1 MKKYNLLDKN
11 KVILV
16 TGAAGFIGF
25 HLSKQLL
32 EKGVKII
39 GYDNINEYYDVRLK
53 YARLDILNQYENFTF
68 IKGDLADKD
77 KVNDLFETY
86 KPEIVVNLAAQ
97 AGVRYSIENPQ
108 AYMDSNIIGFFNI
121 LEACRHYTVEHLVYA
136 SSSSVYG
143 AMTVWG

>member
-1 MKKYNLLDKN
+1 MKKYNLLDRN

-25 HLSKQLL
+25 HISKQLL

-53 YARLDILNQYENFTF
+53 YARLDILNQYEDFTF

-86 KPEIVVNLAAQ
+86 RPEIVVNLAAQ

-121 LEACRHYTVEHLVYA
+121 L
-136 SSSSVYG
+136 
-143 AMTVWG
+143 